1 MSLKQFIENRQAK
14 QNVNESSFE
23 NNFET
28 PLNEVKFNEKKLE
41 KVAALYGKIMGKQM
55 KGRFYKLGVE
65 SFKRKSGAGRGIRT
79 MNTGGEQL
87 RFNWDRKLS
96 KKGLFEL
103 TSIDYWR
110 DGDRDFTKPYRRVE
124 LSQQDNVIQ
133 VLSKVVK
140 ALKVG
145 QIAEAEDIIEEAN
158 LIFEAKNTKEVAQ
171 WIKDNDMNPN
181 YASPSKRGN
190 LKKAAKKAGKLE
202 ALMVFLGEEETN
214 EFEEKLENSKK
225 ALKEVLYSDPET
237 VFDDI
242 EDLLT
247 LIAAGNWNALL
258 VLGDPGIGK
267 TYHIYEG
274 PRSIGKLLGPE
285 GDKWT
290 YHPGMKASL
299 KSFYKL
305 IFMERDKCIIFDEA
319 DPLLKSAEIQLILK
333 PLLDTKKKR
342 WAEHATG
349 TQPATGKTHKE
360 LEDMAVFTDILI
372 ANGGLYNDDKTISQE
387 DYNNKGSST
396 KIWYQIPGKFE
407 FSGQMIFI
415 SNMSYDDVVKAGG
428 SALLSRSIFID
439 VHLAR
444 KDVMKRIQTIGYN
457 SVRKDPDLDKS
468 DIDKILMAAG
478 GSAPEEMGEES
489 VTYITP
495 ELKRQQSKG
504 VSTRTLELGK
514 ALLKSGLP
522 NWDSLLSL
530 YS

>member
-1 MSLKQFIENRQAK
+1 MSLKQFIENRRASL
-14 QNVNESSFE
+14 NESTTS
-23 NNFET
+23 NYD
-28 PLNEVKFNEKKLE
+28 LNEVKFNEKKLE
-41 KVAALYGKIMGKQM
+41 KVAELYGKIMGKQM
-55 KGRFYKLGVE
+55 GGKFYKIGVE
-65 SFKRKSGAGRGIRT
+65 SFKRRSGGSGRGIRT
-79 MNTGGEQL
+79 MNSTGEQL
-87 RFNWDRKLS
+87 RFNWDAKLQ

-110 DGDRDFTKPYRRVE
+110 PSDRDFTKPFRRVE

-133 VLSKVVK
+133 VLGKVTA
-140 ALKVG
+140 ALKTG
-145 QIAEAEDIIEEAN
+145 HINEAQDIIDSAN
-158 LIFEAKNTKEVAQ
+158 FIFEAKTSKQKKEWLKANNLP
-171 WIKDNDMNPN
+171 D
-181 YASPSKRGN
+181 YLSSPVYDEKM
-190 LKKAAKKAGKLE
+190 KKAAAKAGLAE
-202 ALMVFLGEEETN
+202 ALQVFLGEEETN
-214 EFEEKLENSKK
+214 EFEDKLENSKK
-225 ALKEVLYSDPET
+225 QLKEVLYSDPET

-258 VLGDPGIGK
+258 ILGDPGIGK

-333 PLLDTKKKR
+333 PLLDTKKER

-387 DYNNKGSST
+387 DYNAKGSST
-396 KIWYQIPGKFE
+396 KIWYQIPGKFK
-407 FSGQMIFI
+407 FTGQMIFI
-415 SNMSYDDVVKAGG
+415 SNMSYDDVIKAGG

-444 KDVMKRIQTIGYN
+444 RDVMKRIQTIGYN

-468 DIDKILMAAG
+468 DIDKILAAAG
-478 GSAPEEMGEES
+478 GSNEES
-489 VTYITP
+489 TEENIVYITP
-495 ELKRQQSKG
+495 ELKRQQSRG
-504 VSTRTLELGK
+504 PSTRTLELGK

-522 NWDSLLSL
+522 NWENLLAL

>member
-1 MSLKQFIENRQAK
+1 MSLKQFIENRRT
-14 QNVNESSFE
+14 NETNESVI
-23 NNFET
+23 

-41 KVAALYGKIMGKQM
+41 KVAELYGKIMGKQM
-55 KGRFYKLGVE
+55 KGRFYKLGAE
-65 SFKRKSGAGRGIRT
+65 NFKRKSGSGRGIRT
-79 MNTGGEQL
+79 MNEGGEQL
-87 RFNWDRKLS
+87 RFNWDKKLS
-96 KKGLFEL
+96 KKGLYEL

-110 DGDRDFTKPYRRVE
+110 DSDRDFAKPYRRVE
-124 LSQQDNVIQ
+124 LAQQDNVIQ
-133 VLSKVVK
+133 VLAKVVK
-140 ALKVG
+140 ALQVG
-145 QIAEAEDIIEEAN
+145 QIAEAEEIIDDAN
-158 LIFEAKNTKEVAQ
+158 MLFEARNTKDVAK
-171 WIKDNDMNPN
+171 WIQDNGMNPN
-181 YASPSKRGN
+181 YASPSKLDN
-190 LKKAAKKAGKLE
+190 LKKSAKKAGKLE
-202 ALMVFLGEEETN
+202 ALMIFLGEEETN
-214 EFEEKLENSKK
+214 EFEDKLENSKK
-225 ALKEVLYSDPET
+225 QLKEVLYSDPET

-247 LIAAGNWNALL
+247 LIVAGNWNALL
-258 VLGDPGIGK
+258 ILGDPGIGK

-333 PLLDTKKKR
+333 PLLDTKKER
-342 WAEHATG
+342 WAEHANG

-372 ANGGLYNDDKTISQE
+372 ANGGIYNDDKTISQE
-387 DYNNKGSST
+387 DYNAKGSST
-396 KIWYQIPGKFE
+396 KIWYQMPGKFK
-407 FSGQMIFI
+407 FTGQMIFI

-444 KDVMKRIQTIGYN
+444 KDVLKRIKTIGYN
-457 SVRKDPDLDKS
+457 SVRKDPDLDTD
-468 DIDKILMAAG
+468 DIDKILNAAG
-478 GSAPEEMGEES
+478 GSSSEELNGSEI
-489 VTYITP
+489 TYITP

-504 VSTRTLELGK
+504 PSTRTLELGK

-522 NWDSLLSL
+522 NWENLLAL